1 MIGSISRTLS
11 TIRTKLNANSTV
23 IWSGRGYHVIQVIDA
38 SYVNLKSQEVFTRG
52 RINYLLSDYCVYLA
66 NKKAQELRRITGQ
79 RRKERQLSYPR
90 VYSKWEHQLYHSVD
104 RKITSNTDSG
114 R

>member
-79 RRKERQLSYPR
+79 RRKERQLSYPGFTR
-90 VYSKWEHQLYHSVD
+90 NENTGYRGTCWKSI
-104 RKITSNTDSG
+104 KIL
-114 R
+114 